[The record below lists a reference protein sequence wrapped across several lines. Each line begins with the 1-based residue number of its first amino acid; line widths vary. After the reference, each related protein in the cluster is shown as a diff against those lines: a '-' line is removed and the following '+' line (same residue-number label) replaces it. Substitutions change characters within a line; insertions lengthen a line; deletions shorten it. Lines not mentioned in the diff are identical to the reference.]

1 MSNTHHVE
9 CRTTMISS
17 PQHAQ
22 RHGTTDAEYII
33 HSVRGGSTKYIGLCR
48 SVVPPSC
55 HRKPRHDC
63 AQHNI
68 LIGSGNE
75 TYVGPNTEL
84 KKNRFSLRDRRVG
97 CT

>member
-48 SVVPPSC
+48 SVVHHHVTASPTMTVF
-55 HRKPRHDC
+55 
-63 AQHNI
+63 NT
-68 LIGSGNE
+68 
-75 TYVGPNTEL
+75 TY
-84 KKNRFSLRDRRVG
+84 
-97 CT
+97 